1 MTGGSNWDETDA
13 EEISTVGIERYLIIL
28 RFVLYCLKMSL
39 RVSGLEFSITI
50 YPDMSD
56 GI

>member
-1 MTGGSNWDETDA
+1 MTGGSDWDETDA
-13 EEISTVGIERYLIIL
+13 EEISAVGTLSFYDFFLH
-28 RFVLYCLKMSL
+28 CLKMSL